1 MEVILIMKTTAL
13 YSWLSLVLPQPHR
26 PQLKRITPL
35 GVSWR
40 RLSSSAYVY
49 PVGLLLLAVMGSS
62 QTARSQTPAPV
73 LTQPTEIS
81 STSFIAAW
89 SSVSDATNYRLQV
102 ATSPGFEVGDLVTG
116 FNALSTGTATQRLLS
131 NLNPGSNYFVHVQAQ
146 TSEDTSDYSA
156 AINVSL
162 PKLASA
168 LAPVVALVNQTN
180 YQRYLDTLLYTH
192 MGDNRG
198 PGGAQHDLARS
209 NIFSHFTSLGLQTRL
224 DPFPYQEQ
232 TFYNV
237 VGVLPG
243 TTARSNETY
252 IVCGHYDSVDNPGA
266 DDDASGV
273 AGVMEAARVLSQY
286 RFGATVVFIAF
297 DLEEVDLVGSKSYA
311 SQHQTDYIGGVVS
324 LDMIAHNS
332 NAGNATAIYGNES
345 SSPIKLALSNAV
357 ALYAPS
363 LVTTVCGPTPDSDH
377 DSFEVL
383 GFQGCL
389 LIENGTNSL
398 YHEPTDSVDTLGY
411 IDYAFAT
418 EMTRAAV
425 GYLATQ
431 AGLVDP
437 APATPLRLLH
447 PATHPGY
454 VFSFDLEGEQGKT
467 ALVQFSANLVHWQ
480 DLNPYPLQDS
490 PVQVL
495 ITNSPNEAKRFYRA
509 VISGSNP
516 TNWAVLDTYI
526 EQWLTSNKVSS
537 TAVAIIKS
545 GQLILA
551 KGYGLANRE
560 TAMLANCDTLYSMA
574 SCSKPFVG
582 LSALKLVEQGKL
594 NLDEDISTYLG
605 FTVRNP
611 NFPGVSITMRQLLA
625 HVASV
630 VDADDRTVAEYPRPD
645 PVTPLEDYVRS
656 ALIAGGALYKDGAFW
671 NADHQ
676 PGEYHKYANMG
687 STLAGL
693 VIQKAADQPFN
704 QYCNQNLFTPLGM
717 NNTRWFYAELPNPS
731 RVALPYNENFVSYG
745 IYGFDEWPSGQIRS
759 SVNEWANLMIML
771 INRGEWNGQ
780 RILQPSSIDEF
791 QRVQFPAADA
801 TACLQLFKG
810 QSAEGVTQYSHTGGE
825 AGVVTYFLYDVNK
838 NGAIVLCNTDL
849 AKANENADSVLM
861 QRLLQETR

>member
-1 MEVILIMKTTAL
+1 MHLHPSNKQRATSTDAVSHLQA
-13 YSWLSLVLPQPHR
+13 HR
-26 PQLKRITPL
+26 PQLNRTTLL
-35 GVSWR
+35 GISWR
-40 RLSSSAYVY
+40 KLSSSALVHHI
-49 PVGLLLLAVMGSS
+49 GLLLLVVVGSS
-62 QTARSQTPAPV
+62 QTALSQTPAPV

-81 STSFIAAW
+81 PTSFIAVW
-89 SSVSDATNYRLQV
+89 SSVSEATNYRLQV
-102 ATSPGFEVGDLVTG
+102 ATSPGFEAGHLVPG
-116 FNALSTGTATQRLLS
+116 FNALATGTATQRLLS

-146 TSEDTSDYSA
+146 TSEGTSDYSA
-156 AINVSL
+156 AINVTMS
-162 PKLASA
+162 KLAA
-168 LAPVVALVNQTN
+168 AVAPVVALVSQTN
-180 YQRYLDTLLYTH
+180 YQRYLDTLLYTRL
-192 MGDNRG
+192 GDNRG
-198 PGGAQHDLARS
+198 PAGAQHDLARS
-209 NIFSHFTSLGLQTRL
+209 NIFNHFTSLGLQTRL

-243 TTARSNETY
+243 TSARSNETY

-311 SQHQTDYIGGVVS
+311 SQHQTNYIGGVVS

-332 NAGNATAIYGNES
+332 NAGNAAAIYGDVS
-345 SSPIKLALSNAV
+345 SSPIKFALSNAV

-363 LVTTVCGPTPDSDH
+363 LVTTVGGPTPDSDH
-377 DSFEVL
+377 NSFEVL
-383 GFQGCL
+383 GFQACL
-389 LIENGTNSL
+389 LIENGTNSH
-398 YHEPTDSVDTLGY
+398 YHEPSDSIDTPGY

-418 EMTRAAV
+418 QMTRSAV

-437 APATPLRLLH
+437 GPATPLRLLH
-447 PATHPGY
+447 PATHHGY

-467 ALVQFSANLVHWQ
+467 ALVQFSTNLVHWQ
-480 DLNPYPLQDS
+480 DLTSYLLQNN

-495 ITNSPNEAKRFYRA
+495 TTNSPTEAKRFYRA
-509 VISGSNP
+509 VITGDNP
-516 TNWAVLDTYI
+516 TNWAALDTYI

-537 TAVAIIKS
+537 TAVAIIKN

-560 TAMLANCDTLYSMA
+560 TTMLANADTLYSMA

-582 LSALKLVEQGKL
+582 LSALQLVEQGKL
-594 NLDEDISTYLG
+594 NLDQDISTYLG

-625 HVASV
+625 HAASV

-656 ALIAGGALYKDGAFW
+656 ALIEGGSMYKDGAFW
-671 NADHQ
+671 NTDHQ
-676 PGEYHKYANMG
+676 PGQYHKYANMG

-693 VIQKAADQPFN
+693 VIQKAAGQPFN

-717 NNTRWFYAELPNPS
+717 NNTRWFYAELANPS
-731 RVALPYNENFVSYG
+731 RVALPYNESFVSYG

-759 SVNEWANLMIML
+759 SVNEWANFMLMV

-780 RILQPSSIDEF
+780 RILQPGSIDEF

-810 QSAEGVTQYSHTGGE
+810 QSAQGVTQYSHTGGE

-838 NGAIVLCNTDL
+838 NGAIVLCNTEL
-849 AKANENADSVLM
+849 SKANENADSVLM